1 MIVPMPTRPDEGV
14 DEAAAAARVRELEEL
29 RVEIETRSRLAE
41 QSYASLIE
49 ALAAAARRL
58 AEIGGDD
65 PAAGQRPASTDA
77 PPLPEAGEVRV
88 GAGPIGERAAAPAR
102 KAPAD

>member
-1 MIVPMPTRPDEGV
+1 MIVPMPTHPGDTV
-14 DEAAAAARVRELEEL
+14 DEPAAAARVRELEQL
-29 RVEIETRSRLAE
+29 RAEIEARARLVE

-49 ALAAAARRL
+49 ALAGAASRL
-58 AEIGGDD
+58 AEIDGDD
-65 PAAGQRPASTDA
+65 PGAGQRPARTDA
-77 PPLPEAGEVRV
+77 PRPAEAGAARV